1 MPCCIVEVLILAHC
15 FISSGQCSGVGGLS
29 PCLCNT
35 LNFTP
40 PPPPPPPPGL
50 LWFAEVFRETPLP
63 LGYSTSVQSFFPSVI
78 LASPHGY
85 VCPSTV
91 TEGEEDRQVSS
102 EHHWISVGYEH
113 AMQTAGLWQ
122 FLHGTTTVGLTMGY
136 IL

>member
-1 MPCCIVEVLILAHC
+1 MPCCIEEVRILAHC

-40 PPPPPPPPGL
+40 PPPPGL

-63 LGYSTSVQSFFPSVI
+63 LGYSTSVQSFPSVI
-78 LASPHGY
+78 LASSHRY
-85 VCPSTV
+85 VCPLCPSTV

-102 EHHWISVGYEH
+102 EHHWISVGYEQ

-122 FLHGTTTVGLTMGY
+122 FLQGTTTLGLTMGY